1 MIALVIVALVVST
14 LAPIPAPG
22 LRSPTARRIAAGV
35 GVVGAI
41 VAAIAAAQ
49 ADPATGFPRG
59 LVLVLGVTAAATGA
73 IALVP
78 LLFDI
83 VRAEEDRR
91 PHPDPD
97 TTDPD
102 NPDPDNPDPD
112 NPDPDR
118 PDTASRTVTTPLR
131 GGRLIGVL
139 ERTAVAAAVLAGWPE
154 GIAVVLAVKG
164 LARYPEIRAAHAGE
178 QFIIGTFG
186 SVLWALAVAG
196 TAHLALY

>member
-1 MIALVIVALVVST
+1 MIGLVIAALVVSA
-14 LAPIPAPG
+14 LAPVPQLLG
-22 LRSPTARRIAAGV
+22 LRSPTARRLAAGL
-35 GVVGAI
+35 GVIGLIA
-41 VAAIAAAQ
+41 AAIAAAQ
-49 ADPATGFPRG
+49 TDPATGFARG
-59 LVLVLGVTAAATGA
+59 LVLVLGVTTAATGA

-83 VRAEEDRR
+83 VRDEDDRQ
-91 PHPDPD
+91 PE
-97 TTDPD
+97 
-102 NPDPDNPDPD
+102 PDPDNPDPD
-112 NPDPDR
+112 SSEPDDSVP
-118 PDTASRTVTTPLR
+118 ASTTVTTPLR

-196 TAHLALY
+196 TAHLALH

>member
-1 MIALVIVALVVST
+1 MIALVIVALVVSA
-14 LAPIPAPG
+14 LAPIPPLLG
-22 LRSPTARRIAAGV
+22 LRSPTARRVAAGL
-35 GVVGAI
+35 GVLGVA
-41 VAAIAAAQ
+41 VAAIAAAET
-49 ADPATGFPRG
+49 DPVTGVARG

-73 IALVP
+73 VALVP

-83 VRAEEDRR
+83 VRAEDDRG
-91 PHPDPD
+91 PAPGDSDPD

-102 NPDPDNPDPD
+102 STDP
-112 NPDPDR
+112 
-118 PDTASRTVTTPLR
+118 ASATVTTPLR

>member
-1 MIALVIVALVVST
+1 MIGLVIAALVVST
-14 LAPIPAPG
+14 LAPVPQLLG
-22 LRSPTARRIAAGV
+22 LRSPVARRIAAGL
-35 GVVGAI
+35 GVIGVI

-49 ADPATGFPRG
+49 TDPATGFARG
-59 LVLVLGVTAAATGA
+59 MVLVLGVTAAATGA
-73 IALVP
+73 VSLVP

-83 VRAEEDRR
+83 VRAEDDRQ
-91 PHPDPD
+91 PD
-97 TTDPD
+97 
-102 NPDPDNPDPD
+102 
-112 NPDPDR
+112 PDPDR
-118 PDTASRTVTTPLR
+118 PDLDDTDPDSTDPDDSVPASTTVTTPLR

>member
-1 MIALVIVALVVST
+1 MMVLVVAALVVSA
-14 LAPIPAPG
+14 LAPLPQILG
-22 LRSPTARRIAAGV
+22 LRSPTARRIAAGL
-35 GVVGAI
+35 GVVGVI
-41 VAAIAAAQ
+41 VAAIAATQ
-49 ADPATGFPRG
+49 TDPATGFARG
-59 LVLVLGVTAAATGA
+59 LVLVLGVTSAATGA

-83 VRAEEDRR
+83 VRAEDDRH
-91 PHPDPD
+91 PAPDPD
-97 TTDPD
+97 SADPDSADPDSADPDSTDPA
-102 NPDPDNPDPD
+102 P
-112 NPDPDR
+112 
-118 PDTASRTVTTPLR
+118 TIVTTPLR